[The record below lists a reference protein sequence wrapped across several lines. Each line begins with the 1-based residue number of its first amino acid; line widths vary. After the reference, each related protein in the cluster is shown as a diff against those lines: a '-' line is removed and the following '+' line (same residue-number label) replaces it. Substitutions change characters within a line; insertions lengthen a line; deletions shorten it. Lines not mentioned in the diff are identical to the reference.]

1 MSSTNIPKGIFGNI
15 AWLNKWVKWLI
26 HKINSGGGGTLPNI
40 SSTPTASYL
49 PLYRENGTG
58 QLRVAD
64 PVQSGDAVNLKT
76 LSAMITGV
84 NRVYSEDT
92 ENFVFDRT
100 GYYTHDGDENLVRV
114 LPDVST
120 SAGTRYV
127 ILNTTGLGELEI
139 QGDIFESGTLIS
151 TFNITQGENYI
162 IYNNGAHW
170 VIV

>member
-26 HKINSGGGGTLPNI
+26 HKVKSGGGTLPNI
-40 SSTPTASYL
+40 SSTPTASYV

-58 QLRVAD
+58 QLRVGN
-64 PVQSGDAVNLKT
+64 PVEAFDAVNLRT
-76 LSAMITGV
+76 LSTMITGV
-84 NRVYSEDT
+84 NKVYSEDT

-162 IYNNGAHW
+162 IYSNGSHW